1 MRVATL
7 GLAGLGLCLS
17 AAALAQDTS
26 ERELG
31 DDRVI
36 TVTINGRETPVEVAP
51 NGTDSPVIAPLV
63 AQELSLKGSMIGGV
77 RMVGNTRFSA
87 RSNVIRLGIDGGKPE
102 KRRSFWFEQPWG
114 QLGEGRI
121 GPATLPEDIVTF
133 RIAPSAAGEQ
143 VITLPMEDQGL
154 RGMVTHF
161 TVGDERVAAYF
172 SFERGE
178 TMMPASTG
186 VLLANAYGGKLTGEP
201 REILIELGV
210 SRPVQPMLF
219 DSPVMLGALPVTNFV
234 VRTKDTGSIGDIPLD
249 TDAAIDESEIVVTA
263 DSKRKVRHHIIV
275 GLDSLQGCSTLT
287 FDKPA
292 RQIRLSCL
300 PR

>member
-1 MRVATL
+1 MRSITC
-7 GLAGLGLCLS
+7 GLVGLGLCAS
-17 AAALAQDTS
+17 VHAVAQDKTS
-26 ERELG
+26 RELG

-51 NGTDSPVIAPLV
+51 NGADSPVVAPNV
-63 AQELSLKGSMIGGV
+63 AQELGLKGSMIGGV

-87 RSNVIRLGIDGGKPE
+87 RSNVIRLGFDAGKPE
-102 KRRSFWFEQPWG
+102 KRRTFWFEQPWG

-143 VITLPMEDQGL
+143 VIALPMDDQGL

-161 TVGDERVAAYF
+161 TVGDEKVAAYF

-186 VLLANAYGGKLTGEP
+186 MLLAIAYGGKLTGEARDIP
-201 REILIELGV
+201 IELGV
-210 SRPVQPMLF
+210 SRPVQPIVF
-219 DSPVMLGALPVTNFV
+219 DDPIMLGALPVTNFV

-249 TDAAIDESEIVVTA
+249 TDAEIDESEIVVTA

-292 RQIRLSCL
+292 KQIRLSCL

>member
-1 MRVATL
+1 MRIAKL
-7 GLAGLGLCLS
+7 GLAALGLCLS
-17 AAALAQDTS
+17 AAALANNAS
-26 ERELG
+26 LRELG
-31 DDRVI
+31 EDRVI
-36 TVTINGRETPVEVAP
+36 TVTINGRETQIEVAP
-51 NGTDSPVIAPLV
+51 NGADSPIVAPIV
-63 AQELSLKGSMIGGV
+63 AEELGLKGSMIGGV

-87 RSNVIRLGIDGGKPE
+87 RSNVASLGFEARKPE
-102 KRRSFWFEQPWG
+102 KRRVFWFEQPWG
-114 QLGEGRI
+114 KLGEGRI
-121 GPATLPEDIVTF
+121 GPATLPEAIVTF

-143 VITLPMEDQGL
+143 VISLPMDDQGL

-201 REILIELGV
+201 QEIPIELGV
-210 SRPVQPMLF
+210 SRPVQPMVF
-219 DSPVMLGALPVTNFV
+219 DSPIMLGTLPVTSFV
-234 VRTKDTGSIGDIPLD
+234 VRTKDTGSIGDIPLEA
-249 TDAAIDESEIVVTA
+249 DAPIDESEIVVTA

-292 RQIRLSCL
+292 KRIRLSCL